1 LDIYR
6 IINHKKT
13 KIMKLTKDQLLGI
26 VRHSLTF
33 IGGILVMR
41 GLVEESTFAE
51 ITGGV
56 ITLTGAIWSI
66 INKKES

>member
-1 LDIYR
+1 
-6 IINHKKT
+6 
-13 KIMKLTKDQLLGI
+13 MKLTKDQLLGI

-33 IGGILVMR
+33 IGGILIMR
-41 GLVEESTFAE
+41 GLVDESTLTE

-66 INKKES
+66 INKKEA

>member
-1 LDIYR
+1 
-6 IINHKKT
+6 
-13 KIMKLTKDQLLGI
+13 MKLTKDQLLGI

-33 IGGILVMR
+33 IGGILIMK
-41 GLVEESTFAE
+41 GLVDESTFSE

-66 INKKES
+66 INKKEA